1 MDVNPGP
8 RIFYVFRAAKL
19 SDLNSWVDKNV
30 EIGRV
35 DKDIDFSCPYFG
47 TRTMI
52 FFEYSLNIGWNLRSN
67 QFTLRFKYAIIKL
80 YKWIRRLLVSVSS
93 EIKDIRRKCLLNQ
106 TKFAN
111 SIGVSFSTVNR
122 WENEKAIPNYKALK
136 KIKDFC
142 EKNDIPF
149 EVDSKVWEEKE

>member
-8 RIFYVFRAAKL
+8 RIFCVFRAATL
-19 SDLNSWVDKNV
+19 DDLNSWIDKNI

-35 DKDIDFSCPYFG
+35 DKTIDFRCPYFG
-47 TRTMI
+47 TRLMI
-52 FFEYSLNIGWNLRSN
+52 FLSIGWNLRLN
-67 QFTLRFKYAIIKL
+67 QFTLRFKYAIITL
-80 YKWIRRLLVSVSS
+80 YKWIRRSLMSISS

-106 TKFAN
+106 TEFADA
-111 SIGVSFSTVNR
+111 IGVSFSTVNR
-122 WENEKAIPNYKALK
+122 WENEKAIPNYQALK

-142 EKNDIPF
+142 EKNDISF